1 MTTTLA
7 HSVMT
12 EITQGDYGLVV
23 SNEQDNDA
31 FAQRFLPAFT
41 TTGEFETTFC
51 SSYVAITMRDIWLI
65 FYYGRDNVIF
75 NQKNTM
81 IHSVRY
87 ALLQAVA
94 KDSAIENL
102 ESSCKGDADQ
112 AFIYTTIT
120 THYLLH
126 WLNEYVLQV
135 NHLDEDYHLVKSIKM
150 QKYHEVYEELSTAI
164 TPLPRHWV
172 LAQAN
177 VVKAIHQSLAQ
188 EEKLFSDVM
197 QDVAMRCLGLQPTAS
212 IADVIKVLR

>member
-1 MTTTLA
+1 MATTLA
-7 HSVMT
+7 HSIMT
-12 EITQGDYGLVV
+12 EIAQGDYGLVV

-41 TTGEFETTFC
+41 TTGEFDTTFC
-51 SSYVAITMRDIWLI
+51 SSYVAITMRDIWLL
-65 FYYGRDNVIF
+65 FYYGRDDVII

-87 ALLQAVA
+87 ALLQAIA
-94 KDSAIENL
+94 KDTAIENL
-102 ESSCKGDADQ
+102 ESSCVGDADR
-112 AFIYTTIT
+112 AFMYTTIT

-135 NHLDEDYHLVKSIKM
+135 NYLDEDYQLVKSIKM

-172 LAQAN
+172 VAQAN

-197 QDVAMRCLGLQPTAS
+197 KDATMRCLGLKPEDTIIEAIQL
-212 IADVIKVLR
+212 LR